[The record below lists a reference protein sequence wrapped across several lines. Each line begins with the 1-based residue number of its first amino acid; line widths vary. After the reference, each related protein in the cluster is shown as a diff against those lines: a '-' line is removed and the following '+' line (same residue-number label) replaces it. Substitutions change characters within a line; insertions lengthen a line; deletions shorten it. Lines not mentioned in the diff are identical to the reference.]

1 LNRRIKSIQIQNFMK
16 KIAFLL
22 YISLSLFACVP
33 KKKFQEFEAKYANLE
48 AMEKE
53 GSTKLAQTK
62 AALDACNEERAT
74 LNKEVDEARQT
85 NRKLIVQ
92 VTEMSSLSTE
102 QSRNM
107 QEALSKMKEK
117 DLQIRAL
124 NEAIN
129 RRDSMTIAL
138 VTELKKAL
146 GRDNQDIEV
155 QVDKAVVMIS
165 ISEKVLF
172 KTGEF
177 NIRTDNPQAN
187 RQIAAIAAVLKDR
200 PTFDVL
206 IEGHTDNVPFKK
218 DILED
223 NFDLSVKRATALT
236 RILIEKHGIN
246 GAKLIPAGRGEF
258 LPLVANDTP
267 ENRAKNRRIRV
278 IVMPNLEE
286 FYGMIGQGMKG
297 GK

>member
-1 LNRRIKSIQIQNFMK
+1 MK
-16 KIAFLL
+16 IYPLFLL
-22 YISLSLFACVP
+22 VIATTFVACVP
-33 KKKFQEFEAKYANLE
+33 KKKFQELEAKYAKLDSI
-48 AMEKE
+48 EKDN
-53 GSTKLAQTK
+53 SLKLASVK
-62 AALDACNEERAT
+62 GLFDVCNEERAS
-74 LNKEVDEARQT
+74 LNKELDDKKQT
-85 NRKLIVQ
+85 NRKLILQ
-92 VTEMSSLSTE
+92 VTEMSSLSAE

-107 QEALSKMKEK
+107 QESLSKMKEK

-206 IEGHTDNVPFKK
+206 IEGHTDNVPYKR

-223 NFDLSVKRATALT
+223 NLDLSVKRATSFA
-236 RILIEKHGIN
+236 RVLIEKHNIKP
-246 GAKLIPAGRGEF
+246 AKLIPAGRGEF

-286 FYGMIGQGMKG
+286 FYSMVSGGMKG

>member
-1 LNRRIKSIQIQNFMK
+1 MK
-16 KIAFLL
+16 MRPLFLFTFAAML
-22 YISLSLFACVP
+22 VACVP
-33 KKKFQEFEAKYANLE
+33 KKKFQELEAKYAKLDSI
-48 AMEKE
+48 EKDN
-53 GSTKLAQTK
+53 SLKLASVK
-62 AALDACNEERAT
+62 ELFNACNEERT
-74 LNKEVDEARQT
+74 NLDKELEDKKQT
-85 NRKLIVQ
+85 NRKLILQ
-92 VTEMSSLSTE
+92 VTEMSSLSAE

-107 QEALSKMKEK
+107 QEMLSKMKEK
-117 DLQIRAL
+117 DSQIKAL

-146 GRDNQDIEV
+146 GKDNQDIEV

-177 NIRTDNPQAN
+177 TIRTDNPQTN
-187 RQIAAIAAVLKDR
+187 RQIAAIATVLKDR

-206 IEGHTDNVPFKK
+206 IEGHTDDVPFKK
-218 DILED
+218 DILQD
-223 NFDLSVKRATALT
+223 NLDLSVKRATSLT
-236 RILIEKHGIN
+236 RILIEKFGVN
-246 GAKLIPAGRGEF
+246 GAKLIAAGRGEF
-258 LPLVANDTP
+258 VPLVANDTP

-286 FYGMIGQGMKG
+286 FYGMVSEGMKG